1 MQPVN
6 PVDALL
12 QFRAG
17 QLSREGLAGAV
28 YPLLRRL
35 AKATAWKVGGVDAD
49 DLAQELWLTFEK
61 SVLHNYEPGVA
72 LEPYLL
78 VIARNAAFQMRS
90 KVRETPSVDL
100 TSDLASEGTDG
111 CPEHE
116 DRHTPSVA
124 DDGVWSD
131 IDRRI
136 GILEIRRRLYNL
148 SMNEPDDDSK
158 QAMRTLVLPCV
169 RETAMAAQESARLPV
184 IEKKPRA
191 QRVLPPES
199 QELVSVRTGLDMT
212 QAEFADALG
221 IGMPRLASYEYGKA
235 TIPDWVMKSAR
246 DLADNS
252 GNALESGRKKYEGIP
267 MPKIL
272 DGWARELGVPY
283 DNSQELA
290 TLLGASKATVT
301 RWKNGLIRPRLSALL
316 RYEHMVKEARKK
328 LARQSEFV
336 EQLAAGKK
344 KRT

>member
-1 MQPVN
+1 MVSPVE
-6 PVDALL
+6 ALL
-12 QFRAG
+12 HFRAG
-17 QLSREGLAGAV
+17 QLSRERLAGVV

-35 AKATAWKVGGVDAD
+35 AKAMAWKVGGVDAD

-78 VIARNAAFQMRS
+78 VIARNAAFQMRA
-90 KVRETPSVDL
+90 KFRETPSVDL
-100 TSDLASEGTDG
+100 TSDVTTDG
-111 CPEHE
+111 ADGSPEQE
-116 DRHTPSVA
+116 DRHTPSVT

-136 GILEIRRRLYNL
+136 GILEIRRRLYNAA
-148 SMNEPDDDSK
+148 MNKPNEDPK
-158 QAMRTLVLPCV
+158 PAMRTLVLPCV
-169 RETAMAAQESARLPV
+169 REVTMAAQERAHLPI

-199 QELVSVRTGLDMT
+199 QELVSIRTGLDMT

-252 GNALESGRKKYEGIP
+252 GNALESGRKKYEGIT
-267 MPKIL
+267 MPEIL
-272 DGWARELGVPY
+272 NGWARDLGVPY

-301 RWKNGLIRPRLSALL
+301 RWKNDLIRPRLSALL

-336 EQLAAGKK
+336 EQLATGKK
-344 KRT
+344 KRK

>member
-1 MQPVN
+1 MN

-17 QLSREGLAGAV
+17 QISREVLAGTV

-90 KVRETPSVDL
+90 KVRETPSFEL
-100 TSDLASEGTDG
+100 TSGLTDG
-111 CPEHE
+111 SPEHE
-116 DRHTPSVA
+116 DQRTPSVA

-136 GILEIRRRLYNL
+136 GILEIRRRLYNAT
-148 SMNEPDDDSK
+148 MNQPDEDPK
-158 QAMRTLVLPCV
+158 PAMRTLVLPCV
-169 RETAMAAQESARLPV
+169 REAAMAAQERASLPT

-252 GNALESGRKKYEGIP
+252 GNALESGRKKYEGIS

-272 DGWARELGVPY
+272 EGWAKELGVPY

-301 RWKNGLIRPRLSALL
+301 RWKNDLIRPRLSALL
-316 RYEHMVKEARKK
+316 RYEHMVREAKKK

-336 EQLAAGKK
+336 KQLAAGKK
-344 KRT
+344 KRM

>member
-1 MQPVN
+1 MSPAE
-6 PVDALL
+6 ALL

-17 QLSREGLAGAV
+17 QLSREVLAGMV

-35 AKATAWKVGGVDAD
+35 AKAMAWKVGGVEAD

-61 SVLHNYEPGVA
+61 SVLHNYQPGVA

-78 VIARNAAFQMRS
+78 VIARNAAFQMRG
-90 KVRETPSVDL
+90 KARETPSVDL
-100 TSDLASEGTDG
+100 TADIATDASEGSA
-111 CPEHE
+111 EHE
-116 DRHTPSVA
+116 DRQIPSVT

-136 GILEIRRRLYNL
+136 GILEIRRRLYNAA
-148 SMNEPDDDSK
+148 MNQSDENPIP
-158 QAMRTLVLPCV
+158 AMRTLVLPCV
-169 RETAMAAQESARLPV
+169 REVAMAAQAPVHLPI

-191 QRVLPPES
+191 PRVLPPDS
-199 QELVSVRTGLDMT
+199 QELVSIRTGQDMT

-272 DGWARELGVPY
+272 GGWAKELGVPY

-328 LARQSEFV
+328 LVRQSELV
-336 EQLAAGKK
+336 EQMATGKK
-344 KRT
+344 KRK

>member
-1 MQPVN
+1 MVN

-17 QLSREGLAGAV
+17 QLSREVLAGAV

-90 KVRETPSVDL
+90 KVRETTSFDL
-100 TSDLASEGTDG
+100 TSDLTDG
-111 CPEHE
+111 SPEQE
-116 DRHTPSVA
+116 DRHTPSVT

-136 GILEIRRRLYNL
+136 GILEIRRRLYNAA
-148 SMNEPDDDSK
+148 MNQPDEDPK
-158 QAMRTLVLPCV
+158 LAMRTLVLPCV
-169 RETAMAAQESARLPV
+169 REAAMATQESVRLPE

-191 QRVLPPES
+191 QRVLPTES

-252 GNALESGRKKYEGIP
+252 GNALESGRKKYEGIS

-272 DGWARELGVPY
+272 DGWAKELGVPY

-301 RWKNGLIRPRLSALL
+301 RWKNDLIRPRLSALL

-336 EQLAAGKK
+336 EQLATGKK
-344 KRT
+344 KRK

>member
-1 MQPVN
+1 MVN

-17 QLSREGLAGAV
+17 HLSREALAGAV

-35 AKATAWKVGGVDAD
+35 AKATAWKVGSVDAD

-61 SVLHNYEPGVA
+61 SVLHNYESGVA

-78 VIARNAAFQMRS
+78 VIARNAAFQMRG
-90 KVRETPSVDL
+90 KVRETTSFDL
-100 TSDLASEGTDG
+100 TSDLSDG
-111 CPEHE
+111 SPEQE
-116 DRHTPSVA
+116 DQYTPSVT

-136 GILEIRRRLYNL
+136 GILEIRRRLYNAA
-148 SMNEPDDDSK
+148 MNEPYVDSK
-158 QAMRTLVLPCV
+158 QTMRTLVLPCV
-169 RETAMAAQESARLPV
+169 REAAMAAQEHARLPT

-252 GNALESGRKKYEGIP
+252 GNALESARKKYEGVP
-267 MPKIL
+267 MPEIL

-328 LARQSEFV
+328 LARQSEFI

-344 KRT
+344 KRA

>member
-1 MQPVN
+1 MVSPVE
-6 PVDALL
+6 ALL

-17 QLSREGLAGAV
+17 QLSRETLAGVV

-35 AKATAWKVGGVDAD
+35 AKATAWKVGGVEAD

-61 SVLHNYEPGVA
+61 SVLHNYQPGVA

-78 VIARNAAFQMRS
+78 VIARNAAFQMRG
-90 KVRETPSVDL
+90 KAREIPSVDL
-100 TSDLASEGTDG
+100 TAEVAEDS
-111 CPEHE
+111 PEQE
-116 DRHTPSVA
+116 DRHTPSVS
-124 DDGVWSD
+124 DEWVWSD
-131 IDRRI
+131 MDRRI
-136 GILEIRRRLYNL
+136 GILEIRRRLYNAA
-148 SMNEPDDDSK
+148 MNQPDEDPK
-158 QAMRTLVLPCV
+158 PAMRTLVMPCV
-169 RETAMAAQESARLPV
+169 REAAKDAQERAHLPL

-191 QRVLPPES
+191 QRALPPAS
-199 QELVSVRTGLDMT
+199 QDLVGIRTGLDMT

-235 TIPDWVMKSAR
+235 SIPDWVMKSAR

-252 GNALESGRKKYEGIP
+252 GNALESGRKKYEGVP
-267 MPKIL
+267 MPEVL
-272 DGWARELGVPY
+272 EGWARELGVPY

-328 LARQSEFV
+328 LARQSEFI
-336 EQLAAGKK
+336 EQMAAGKK
-344 KRT
+344 KRK